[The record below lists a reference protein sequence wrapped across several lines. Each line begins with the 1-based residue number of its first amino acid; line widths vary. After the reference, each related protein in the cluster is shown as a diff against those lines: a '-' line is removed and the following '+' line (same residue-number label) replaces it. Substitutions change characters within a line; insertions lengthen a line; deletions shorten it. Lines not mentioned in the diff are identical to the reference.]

1 MDNFCDANRCASTKI
16 WPFFANIYMWI
27 MWKRFSSAS
36 AYAHYLHEPHI
47 LAITWPSL
55 LLNIAR
61 IANVHGI
68 YLVGAHSTIRISV
81 ITMYSYS
88 LSWKYRTSV
97 LSHRQLGCF
106 ILIGDIKTSLILL
119 SCLGTAKNGQR

>member
-1 MDNFCDANRCASTKI
+1 
-16 WPFFANIYMWI
+16 

-36 AYAHYLHEPHI
+36 AYVHYPHEPHI

-81 ITMYSYS
+81 ISPCIPILFHGNIEHPYSHTDS
-88 LSWKYRTSV
+88 LVASFS
-97 LSHRQLGCF
+97 
-106 ILIGDIKTSLILL
+106 
-119 SCLGTAKNGQR
+119 LGTLRLL